1 MKNKLVGITIG
12 LKSADESLWINGI
25 KLNAAMLYLLIN
37 RIDGYEAIIVD
48 TSGNVKDL
56 SKIEFWDTS
65 KFITKSFGS
74 VSSKLDILIQLGTTI
89 DDNSIIS
96 LKKNG
101 FKAKIVKYHC
111 GNNYVIEM
119 ERVIFGESIEGQ
131 LAWTSEQDVSW
142 YVPQQHKHNHDY
154 YSIPSGK
161 EAIPVPFVWDPYFI
175 DLDKKQIEDASNSK
189 VDYQPGDHLK
199 KIISFEPNNNVVKY
213 SMPLVLLA
221 EHAINQGADF
231 ETYKVCS
238 GKRMFSNASVLQV
251 LRRLNIFKKG
261 KIQYLGRIQIV
272 RALTTEADIVISH
285 QWDNPLNY
293 LYLDAMHF
301 GYPLIHNAD
310 MVQDG
315 GYFYKDFNLKDGGN
329 ILKEVIENH
338 DNRLNE
344 YRLKNEPVL
353 NRYKSDNQE
362 IIEVYRKLLDNLF
375 TPGKHKLSH
384 EYDWKTNAYKK

>member
-1 MKNKLVGITIG
+1 M
-12 LKSADESLWINGI
+12 
-25 KLNAAMLYLLIN
+25 
-37 RIDGYEAIIVD
+37 
-48 TSGNVKDL
+48 
-56 SKIEFWDTS
+56 
-65 KFITKSFGS
+65 
-74 VSSKLDILIQLGTTI
+74 
-89 DDNSIIS
+89 
-96 LKKNG
+96 
-101 FKAKIVKYHC
+101 
-111 GNNYVIEM
+111 
-119 ERVIFGESIEGQ
+119 
-131 LAWTSEQDVSW
+131 
-142 YVPQQHKHNHDY
+142 
-154 YSIPSGK
+154 
-161 EAIPVPFVWDPYFI
+161 
-175 DLDKKQIEDASNSK
+175 
-189 VDYQPGDHLK
+189 
-199 KIISFEPNNNVVKY
+199 
-213 SMPLVLLA
+213 
-221 EHAINQGADF
+221 
-231 ETYKVCS
+231 
-238 GKRMFSNASVLQV
+238 
-251 LRRLNIFKKG
+251 
-261 KIQYLGRIQIV
+261 
-272 RALTTEADIVISH
+272 ISH